1 MLLCCLPFVPNGI
14 YAERHYAECR
24 YAECRYAE
32 CRYAEFLGASIA
44 ATTFRRM
51 TPSRSYFLNSSEVGY
66 TKLMKNN

>member
-1 MLLCCLPFVPNGI
+1 MLNVAICLLFVPNGI
-14 YAERHYAECR
+14 YAERH

-51 TPSRSYFLNSSEVGY
+51 TLSRSYFLNSSEVGY
-66 TKLMKNN
+66 TKLIKNN